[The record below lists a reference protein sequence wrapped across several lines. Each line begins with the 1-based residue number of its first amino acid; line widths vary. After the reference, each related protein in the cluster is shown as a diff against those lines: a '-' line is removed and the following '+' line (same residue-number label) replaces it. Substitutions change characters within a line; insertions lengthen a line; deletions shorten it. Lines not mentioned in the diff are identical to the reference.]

1 MSSASRIAP
10 LTDATISIR
19 AQTTSERLNTRY
31 LAVIVVVAWSEQP
44 LISKDLPMAP
54 QQLMALMFAQS
65 LFGLL
70 LSDQCR
76 DAEWIKTTWSGDD

>member
-1 MSSASRIAP
+1 
-10 LTDATISIR
+10 
-19 AQTTSERLNTRY
+19 
-31 LAVIVVVAWSEQP
+31 
-44 LISKDLPMAP
+44 MAP

>member
-44 LISKDLPMAP
+44 LISKDLPMGP